1 MSKARLA
8 IVVLAVLLAASIFG
22 GRTTTAKILPL
33 VVEAKPI
40 KFNFTHTNLDTTQS
54 ASFKITNPNDA
65 TVEFVAICSIE
76 FIKLEPAGAVK
87 VAPKSF
93 LVFKMSVTFKD
104 FTDLICA
111 FKVTSSVKLL
121 WDGGEKDVPFELYV
135 DITNP
140 IFKADNPK
148 PVYNKNMTEIT
159 GATEA
164 GFEIKVD
171 GRLASVAGKRFR
183 AAVALRPPPSK
194 NMFVITSKKFAC
206 TEKISIEIINIYR
219 QLAKFTIGSM
229 ALVVDGKK
237 QTMQAAPLIKD
248 GGALVHC
255 RSIQEAMPI
264 SASFNQSAGTIKYSK
279 GAKTMK
285 IYMPSGKVE
294 VDGKEVSPTPKP
306 QAVSGETMVPVKFI
320 AQTFSFTLLWD
331 GTTKTITVQ
340 SDILP

>member
-22 GRTTTAKILPL
+22 GYNTSAKILPL

-40 KFNFTHTNLDTTQS
+40 KFNFTHANLDATQS
-54 ASFKITNPNDA
+54 AFFKVTNPNDVA
-65 TVEFVAICSIE
+65 VELVAICSVE
-76 FIKLEPAGAVK
+76 FIKLEPAGMIK
-87 VAPKSF
+87 VSPKSS
-93 LVFKMSVTFKD
+93 LTFKMSVTFKN
-104 FTDLICA
+104 FKDLMCA
-111 FKVTSSVKLL
+111 FKATSSVKLL

-140 IFKADNPK
+140 IFGADKPNP
-148 PVYNKNMTEIT
+148 VFNKNVTEIT

-183 AAVALRPPPSK
+183 AVVALRPPPSK
-194 NMFVITSKKFAC
+194 NTFVITSKKFAC

-219 QLAKFTIGSM
+219 QVAKFIIGSM

-248 GGALVHC
+248 GGALVHW

-264 SASFNQSAGTIKYSK
+264 SESFDQGAGTIKYSK
-279 GAKTMK
+279 GAKTIK

-294 VDGKEVSPTPKP
+294 VDGKKLFPTPKP

-320 AQTFSFTLLWD
+320 AQTFGFTLLWD
-331 GTTKTITVQ
+331 GTTKTITMQ